1 MSVQNQK
8 GERDKG
14 GLLGKT
20 RARKSA
26 RKQIGYIIHTRTR
39 INQTQ
44 INEIKQ
50 SKNTSSIH
58 PRYILERI
66 FRYSSSA
73 NIHEFSFFLRRS
85 LKVKTRIFIIID
97 TILLPKRNHRAT
109 YKTRFLTKRFVHQHF
124 FRSISF
130 LHIFLTYHYS
140 V

>member
-1 MSVQNQK
+1 MSVQIK
-8 GERDKG
+8 KARETKEGFWEK
-14 GLLGKT
+14 
-20 RARKSA
+20 RARAKSA

-50 SKNTSSIH
+50 SKNTSFIH